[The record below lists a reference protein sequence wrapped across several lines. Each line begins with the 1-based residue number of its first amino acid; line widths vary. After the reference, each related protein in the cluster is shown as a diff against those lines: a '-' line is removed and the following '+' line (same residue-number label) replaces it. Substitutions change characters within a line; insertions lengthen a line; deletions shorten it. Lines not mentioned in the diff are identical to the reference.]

1 MTDYAVPLR
10 FKAGTFKFNELAPS
24 DGDTLTLCY
33 DEEYQLL
40 TYDVPMY
47 ENEVR
52 IYTVPRELMPNGL
65 TAVYGKD
72 GVLDKVELSDGERTR
87 LIYIWF
93 KNINSSK
100 SVVLKYV
107 KEQADRMSKEILGRK
122 QKLARLFFG
131 KFYDGEA
138 VEIAVKTAT
147 AEEMQAVIDKYDGEL
162 GTADNSG
169 NYPVEKMIFLD
180 HEPLAVML
188 MCTSSYFRSMLFG
201 LAADAVEERIKK
213 RVLGKIDKTDDFKF
227 ISEEYD

>member
-1 MTDYAVPLR
+1 MEYNIPLK
-10 FKAGTFKFNELAPS
+10 FKEGSFKFNELGGA
-24 DGDTLTLCY
+24 DGDILILGY
-33 DEEYQLL
+33 DTEWQLL
-40 TYDVPMY
+40 TYNAPMY
-47 ENEVR
+47 GNEVR

-65 TAVYGKD
+65 TAVYDKD
-72 GVLDKVELSDGERTR
+72 GVLDKVELNDGERTR

-93 KNINSSK
+93 KNINRSK

-122 QKLARLFFG
+122 QTLARLFFG

-147 AEEMQAVIDKYDGEL
+147 AEEVQAVIDKYGEESS
-162 GTADNSG
+162 ADNSG
-169 NYPVEKMIFLD
+169 NYPVEKMITLEY
-180 HEPLAVML
+180 EPLAVML
-188 MCTSSYFRSMLFG
+188 MCTSNIFQTMLFG

-213 RVLGKIDKTDDFKF
+213 KVLDKIDKTDDFKF

>member
-1 MTDYAVPLR
+1 MTDYIVPLK
-10 FKAGTFKFNELAPS
+10 FKEGTFKFNELEPS

-33 DEEYQLL
+33 DEKYQLL
-40 TYDVPMY
+40 TYDAPLY
-47 ENEVR
+47 GNEVR

-72 GVLDKVELSDGERTR
+72 GMLDKVEFTDGERTR
-87 LIYIWF
+87 LFYIWF

-107 KEQADRMSKEILGRK
+107 KEQADKMSKEIIGRK

-147 AEEMQAVIDKYDGEL
+147 AEEKLAVIDEYGGSIEA
-162 GTADNSG
+162 ADNSG
-169 NYPVEKMIFLD
+169 NYPVEKMIMLD
-180 HEPLAVML
+180 YEPLAVLL
-188 MCTSSYFRSMLFG
+188 MCTSCYFQSMLFG
-201 LAADAVEERIKK
+201 LAADAVEKRIKS
-213 RVLGKIDKTDDFKF
+213 RVLDKINKTDDFKF
-227 ISEEYD
+227 ICEEYD

>member
-1 MTDYAVPLR
+1 MEYNIPLKY
-10 FKAGTFKFNELAPS
+10 KAGEFKFNEIGDS
-24 DGDTLTLCY
+24 DGDMLTLGY
-33 DEEYQLL
+33 DTEWQLL
-40 TYDVPMY
+40 TYNAPLY

-52 IYTVPRELMPNGL
+52 VYTVPRELMPGGINI
-65 TAVYGKD
+65 VYNESGE
-72 GVLDKVELSDGERTR
+72 LDKVELNDGERTR
-87 LIYIWF
+87 LMYIRF
-93 KNINSSK
+93 KNINRSK

-147 AEEMQAVIDKYDGEL
+147 AEEMQAVVDEYDGEL
-162 GTADNSG
+162 KAADNSG
-169 NYPVEKMIFLD
+169 NYPVEKMITLEY
-180 HEPLAVML
+180 EPLAVML
-188 MCTSSYFRSMLFG
+188 MCTSTYFRSMLFG

-213 RVLGKIDKTDDFKF
+213 RVLDKIDKTEDFKF